1 MRWRLHPVHR
11 SRSPGS
17 TEILQNCVVRNA
29 SELDQCV
36 TRVARQH
43 FDLVLIDEEIQ
54 LSSSSILL
62 SQDSQLM
69 LRVPLLLADVAHQRV
84 SKAPGGLSS
93 FVLGVLPRNRFQE
106 ASTKAWIFLVGPCSM
121 KEFQEHL
128 WILGSHG
135 AVRRDMDGALSLTK
149 TVLGAGGCGKVF
161 SANKWDYTGEHIEAN
176 SAVKELL
183 PKGKPM
189 ECSLRTELEFLAAAQ
204 GHPNVAVL
212 MGVFHQLENG
222 EETPVL
228 KVPGCPE
235 DEATVDQELPRERW
249 LIAMQLYSGDLFER
263 VQRTGPL
270 KEAEC
275 VEIILGLLSALAYV
289 HHLGIIHRDVK
300 CENLLLDGSRVVL
313 ADFGISCYMSD
324 AENMEKRVG
333 SPGYASPEMLKGESY
348 NEKIDVFATGVVLY
362 FALSRTLPF
371 AESSVARVLA
381 RTVRCKIRWPQ
392 DKFNHFSGGLVKLCK
407 SLLSKEP
414 HLRPSAATAFAAM
427 WALLRPKERQVESV
441 MQSLHAMPKRS
452 SSSRVAP
459 TAPSTPQM
467 SLPTPSD
474 HTRSGS
480 PWRKLMESRHT
491 VRKDSNRSRHKAT
504 EDSGE
509 DECLNDFLSSKG
521 GGDLAKA
528 ATTKATEKPTGFIRR
543 RLNKFFGT
551 LQRRKGSKVIPVK
564 ATDYEGLE
572 AKGVGFDALMPESK
586 EDYVESRHATS
597 SPKRDSIDLE

>member
-1 MRWRLHPVHR
+1 
-11 SRSPGS
+11 
-17 TEILQNCVVRNA
+17 
-29 SELDQCV
+29 
-36 TRVARQH
+36 
-43 FDLVLIDEEIQ
+43 
-54 LSSSSILL
+54 
-62 SQDSQLM
+62 
-69 LRVPLLLADVAHQRV
+69 
-84 SKAPGGLSS
+84 
-93 FVLGVLPRNRFQE
+93 
-106 ASTKAWIFLVGPCSM
+106 M

-128 WILGSHG
+128 WTLGSHG
-135 AVRRDMDGALSLTK
+135 AVRRDMDEALSLTK

-161 SANKWDYTGEHIEAN
+161 LANKWDYTGEHIEAN

-212 MGVFHQLENG
+212 MGVFHQLG

-249 LIAMQLYSGDLFER
+249 LIAMQLYNGGDLFER

-275 VEIILGLLSALAYV
+275 VEIMLGLLSALAYV

-371 AESSVARVLA
+371 ADSSVARVLA

-392 DKFNHFSGGLVKLCK
+392 EKFNHFSGGLVKLCK

-452 SSSRVAP
+452 SSRGAP

-474 HTRSGS
+474 RTRSGS

-491 VRKDSNRSRHKAT
+491 VRKDSKNSRQKAT
-504 EDSGE
+504 DDSGE

-521 GGDLAKA
+521 GGDLTK
-528 ATTKATEKPTGFIRR
+528 ATTTKVTEKPTGFIRR
-543 RLNKFFGT
+543 RLNEFFGT
-551 LQRRKGSKVIPVK
+551 LQRRKGSKVIPIK

-572 AKGVGFDALMPESK
+572 AKGVGFDAIMPQSK
-586 EDYVESRHATS
+586 EEEYVESHHETS